1 MSLFGSVIS
10 SIIYDIGIFMNRLQN
25 KVVLITGTTS
35 IMGRVCAIAVNPLQM
50 VVCQA

>member
-1 MSLFGSVIS
+1 MSLFG

-25 KVVLITGTTS
+25 KIVLITGTAS
-35 IMGRVCAIAVNPLQM
+35 VIGRACAIAVNPLQM